1 MRKNWSCDN
10 IRPACCH
17 HVQGTKAGGFEHRPP
32 LSSKSRVHLL
42 IYTPHALKSL
52 KSDINLI
59 LIKLKYLDRDTSA
72 LFNLY
77 LERNADSFRL
87 TYVHFKM

>member
-1 MRKNWSCDN
+1 VG
-10 IRPACCH
+10 IFRPVPPDVCH
-17 HVQGTKAGGFEHRPP
+17 SGAIAQTNLMVQFYSGTKAGGFENRPP

-59 LIKLKYLDRDTSA
+59 LLKLKYLDSDTSA

-77 LERNADSFRL
+77 L
-87 TYVHFKM
+87 